1 MNAIVNQQPPNDV
14 EAPDVKPKTNMSF
27 RNLIELLKLPPPP
40 PPTSP
45 LSTTTRLLPPP
56 LHLTPPPL
64 PSTSPPILE
73 GDTRPNSTN
82 EDIIQSPPASPIS
95 ASDPSVIV
103 PPNIPEP
110 TRPNT
115 LSININ
121 PCCRDVKEELTRLA
135 EDQYVERPHANV
147 HSDTYLFNRAIAL
160 CQQQSRDTIR
170 ALAEARLL
178 IREMSETTK
187 RQLELA
193 RRRSRDQRPSLRPD
207 CDNFSPS
214 YAHRKSVDRFDD
226 TTGVIKLAPSSVL
239 VTELARLASDA
250 RGHTVE
256 ARDVHHLKIKING
269 RTYRCEISGQYNSC

>member
-1 MNAIVNQQPPNDV
+1 MNSTVNVYPPRDV
-14 EAPDVKPKTNMSF
+14 DAPAVKRETKVSF

-40 PPTSP
+40 PPPTSP
-45 LSTTTRLLPPP
+45 SPTTTRFLSPP
-56 LHLTPPPL
+56 LHLTPPL
-64 PSTSPPILE
+64 LHSAFSPTLE
-73 GDTRPNSTN
+73 GDTYPNSAN
-82 EDIIQSPPASPIS
+82 NDMIQHPPVLPIS
-95 ASDPSVIV
+95 APNPSVIV
-103 PPNIPEP
+103 PPDVPKP

-135 EDQYVERPHANV
+135 EDQYVERPHANT

-170 ALAEARLL
+170 ALAEAKAL
-178 IREMSETTK
+178 IHEMSETTK

-193 RRRSRDQRPSLRPD
+193 RRRSSLRPD
-207 CDNFSPS
+207 CGNFSPS

-226 TTGVIKLAPSSVL
+226 ATGVIKLAPSSVL